1 MIKFHE
7 VFSTSITLDEVSR
20 AHRIHSNDK
29 SSKDLAPSSGVMPI
43 NMCHA
48 SSILPL
54 KHERDH
60 QNFVPFNPF
69 LCAFFAGSYEGKSDT
84 AIYIVRIEN
93 DGCHSTVEKISC
105 PRNNKDAHWNPVLF
119 YLNQGE
125 AKRQR
130 RKALNLDPDTI
141 NLPQGV
147 GEETKTTIGE
157 MLKSAPSDAVLDDV
171 IALVYKVGDEFA
183 SWKSFVALSFDNGRS
198 FTKPREL
205 IEGDLDGR
213 GPVRNKPYIIRK
225 GPYAGRMLFPA
236 TVEHGEWTSYVDF
249 TDDNLLTLRRSN
261 AVALSKE
268 QVKESS
274 RFEDGALPVSED
286 SELALGLLHPTLYED
301 LGVHEME
308 PGDLAHLSQAELDAK
323 YSTVHMLLRSSLS
336 KVYQADSTDGGAT
349 WSKPY
354 PIDLANNN
362 SGLDVVTYVNHLIF
376 CGNVVE
382 GNFSKRTPLSL
393 YLSAD
398 GKNFREMV
406 CLENDPNGEFSFP
419 CLQIDRR
426 HNILYVSYTDYR
438 KAITVRI
445 FRVRYDLDNSEPD
458 MSKAHLSGN

>member
-20 AHRIHSNDK
+20 AHRIHSNNK
-29 SSKDLAPSSGVMPI
+29 SSNLAPSSGVMPI

-48 SSILPL
+48 SNILPL

-60 QNFVPFNPF
+60 QSFVPFNPF

-84 AIYIVRIEN
+84 SIYLVRIEN

-119 YLNQGE
+119 YLYQGE
-125 AKRQR
+125 AKRDR
-130 RKALNLDPDTI
+130 RKALNLDPAEI
-141 NLPQGV
+141 KLPEGV
-147 GEETKTTIGE
+147 GEATKTTIAE
-157 MLKSAPSDAVLDDV
+157 LLKEAPENCNREEI

-183 SWKSFVALSFDNGRS
+183 SWKSYVALSFDHGRS
-198 FTKPREL
+198 FTTPREL
-205 IEGDLDGR
+205 IEGDVDGR

-236 TVEHGEWTSYVDF
+236 TMEHGKWTSYVDF
-249 TDDNLLTLRRSN
+249 TDDDLLTLRRSSD
-261 AVALSKE
+261 VALSAEALKDSL
-268 QVKESS
+268 K
-274 RFEDGALPVSED
+274 FEDGALPVSAD
-286 SELALGLLHPTLYED
+286 SELARGLLHPTLYED
-301 LGVHEME
+301 LGTH
-308 PGDLAHLSQAELDAK
+308 DLTGKELSDLSQEELDVK

-336 KVYQADSTDGGAT
+336 KVYQSDSTDGGAT
-349 WSKPY
+349 WCEPY

-362 SGLDVVTYVNHLIF
+362 SGLDVVTYYNHLIF

-398 GKNFREMV
+398 GKNFKEMV

-445 FRVRYDLDNSEPD
+445 FRLRYDEDNSEPD